1 MAEPVA
7 GLAQHESTI
16 SGHLFGNDGK
26 PMLAANVVLSGTVNT
41 TSAPGALYPEDFALV
56 RINADGSFKIST
68 DTLGAFCLMFTGIGH
83 KMMQVPLI
91 LERPVNLQIEAHLEI
106 LRLIDDFSQVEVCY
120 NFDEEQHGRTASM
133 KEIAPRVYS
142 VELSTDK
149 PEFMY
154 RFLNIG
160 GYPCGESVL
169 EQVLIPLNILLVV
182 HTHQSC
188 IPSKGKYASS

>member
-1 MAEPVA
+1 MKTFYFRIALTALLMAEPVA

-91 LERPVNLQIEAHLEI
+91 LERPVNLQWRRQAQCNIAHVL
-106 LRLIDDFSQVEVCY
+106 
-120 NFDEEQHGRTASM
+120 
-133 KEIAPRVYS
+133 PRNQ
-142 VELSTDK
+142 
-149 PEFMY
+149 PAQPF
-154 RFLNIG
+154 
-160 GYPCGESVL
+160 VL
-169 EQVLIPLNILLVV
+169 
-182 HTHQSC
+182 
-188 IPSKGKYASS
+188 